1 MVSQEKSKSFA
12 IIWYQGKQKKDRPSI
27 GFNFKKRSDL
37 EIHVLGFVICT
48 YCGPL
53 YVAGFVLFNVIGI
66 NRLAKMNIWEFNI
79 VPLYVTGFVVI
90 NVMGIDHLKNEY
102 SRIRVCDA
110 RWVFDLFFSFYDFE
124 SMVGVLHPYHKTQF

>member
-66 NRLAKMNIWEFNI
+66 NRLAKMNIWE
-79 VPLYVTGFVVI
+79 LGFVICTQYRPFIRYWVCCDEC
-90 NVMGIDHLKNEY
+90 NGHQSSEK
-102 SRIRVCDA
+102 RI
-110 RWVFDLFFSFYDFE
+110 FE
-124 SMVGVLHPYHKTQF
+124 N